1 MAMMMGNLYQAL
13 LESGASDENARK
25 AAEEVA
31 VYDNRFA
38 KVESELL
45 LLKWTVSFNLTMTAA
60 VLIKSFI

>member
-31 VYDNRFA
+31 IYDNRFA

-45 LLKWTVSFNLTMTAA
+45 LLKWMVGFNLTMTAA
-60 VLIKSFI
+60 VLIKLFV

>member
-45 LLKWTVSFNLTMTAA
+45 PLKWMVSFNLTMTAA
-60 VLIKSFI
+60 VLIKLFI

>member
-45 LLKWTVSFNLTMTAA
+45 LLKWMVSFNLTMTAA
-60 VLIKSFI
+60 VLIKLFI